1 MLKLGSRFFLFY
13 VLTFDFLNL
22 KHASSHLL
30 LLLLPPLLVFQHFLL
45 IVSTHFFELS
55 ERPTLG
61 VNVSLVISIDKTCIE
76 LLLLSLL
83 LFFVHFVLVQ
93 LFVKASY
100 ANFFDWASWV
110 ERFGHVSLWGNC
122 LIIQVPFQPRNVWC
136 SGSLRVLLSNMR
148 KLSVS
153 FSACRI

>member
-100 ANFFDWASWV
+100 ANFFDWAS
-110 ERFGHVSLWGNC
+110 
-122 LIIQVPFQPRNVWC
+122 
-136 SGSLRVLLSNMR
+136 
-148 KLSVS
+148 
-153 FSACRI
+153 